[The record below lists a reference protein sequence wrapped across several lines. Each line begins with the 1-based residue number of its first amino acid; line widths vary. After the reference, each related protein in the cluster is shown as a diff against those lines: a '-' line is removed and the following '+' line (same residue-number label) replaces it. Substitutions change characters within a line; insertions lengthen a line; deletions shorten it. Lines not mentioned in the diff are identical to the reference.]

1 MKKLKLGLPKGSL
14 QESTFKLFRKAGFQ
28 ISASSRSYIPVI
40 DDEEIEC
47 LLLRAQEIPRY
58 VELGVLDAGITG
70 KDWTLEQDADVVIV
84 DNFIYAKEGMRPVRW
99 VLAVPDKSS
108 IKNIHDLK
116 GKRLATELVEFTK
129 KYFKKKNIAVDVEF
143 SWGATEAKAPS
154 VVDAIVELTET
165 GSSLR
170 ANNLRIIETLLE
182 STTVLVSNKKS
193 WKDNW
198 KKAKMERISLLL
210 KGAIN
215 AEDKAGLKMNVP
227 TASIQKVLKLLP
239 SLQKPTISTLSDK
252 DWFSIEVIVD
262 QKKVRELI
270 PDLKSAGASGIVE
283 YPLNKVIY

>member
-1 MKKLKLGLPKGSL
+1 
-14 QESTFKLFRKAGFQ
+14 
-28 ISASSRSYIPVI
+28 
-40 DDEEIEC
+40 
-47 LLLRAQEIPRY
+47 
-58 VELGVLDAGITG
+58 
-70 KDWTLEQDADVVIV
+70 
-84 DNFIYAKEGMRPVRW
+84 MRPVRW

-198 KKAKMERISLLL
+198 KKTKMERISLLL